1 LIAKGFKQKY
11 GLDYANTFS
20 PVVKP
25 TTARLLISLFVTHGW
40 SLCQLDVQ
48 NAFLYDVLEEKV
60 YMRQPP

>member
-1 LIAKGFKQKY
+1 LVANGFKQKY
-11 GLDYANTFS
+11 GLDYTNTFS
-20 PVVKP
+20 LVVKA
-25 TTARLLISLFVTHGW
+25 TTARLLISLVVTHGW